1 MVSTAG
7 VRSQRED
14 APRGAATIERV
25 TFRSGR
31 GVRLVGLLHAA
42 RPTLAGAPTVVLCHG
57 MESTKEGTKHQALAT
72 RLAALGYACLRFD
85 FSYVGESG
93 GAFEDL
99 TIGGE
104 VDDLAGACAF
114 VRERGGR
121 ELALV
126 GSSLGGT
133 VALLHAAH
141 DAGIRALVTIAAVSR
156 PLGIIARMD
165 PTHVDDWRRTGYRQE
180 ATGRLK
186 RSFLDDLSAHD
197 VLAAACAIRAAT
209 LVTHGDQDRVVPV
222 EDAYALHAAL
232 PAPKKLVVT
241 PGCDHRY
248 SDPAHLAALLD
259 DAVAWIAAHLP
270 IASPSIVGGAP
281 RPQVG

>member
-14 APRGAATIERV
+14 APADVATIEPV
-25 TFRSGR
+25 TFRSR
-31 GVRLVGLLHAA
+31 SGVRLAGLLHAPGA
-42 RPTLAGAPTVVLCHG
+42 ALDGAPTVVLCHG

-99 TIGGE
+99 TISGE

-114 VRERGGR
+114 VRERGAGA
-121 ELALV
+121 LALV

-133 VALLHAAH
+133 VALLYAAH
-141 DAGIRALVTIAAVSR
+141 DADVRALVTIAAVSR
-156 PLGIIARMD
+156 PLGIIERMD
-165 PTHVDDWRRTGYRQE
+165 PAELAAWRRIGYREE

-186 RSFLDDLSAHD
+186 RSFLDDLPRHD
-197 VLAAACAIRAAT
+197 VLAAAARIHAAT
-209 LVTHGDQDRVVPV
+209 LVTHGDEDRVVPV
-222 EDAYALHAAL
+222 EDAHAFHAAL
-232 PAPKKLVVT
+232 SAPKRLVIT

-248 SDPAHLAALLD
+248 SHPAHLVALLD
-259 DAVAWIAAHLP
+259 DTVGWITTHLP
-270 IASPSIVGGAP
+270 VAAAAARAR
-281 RPQVG
+281 RPQAG